1 MFFEFIEILSF
12 NFRQTLRVKY
22 TTL

>member
-1 MFFEFIEILSF
+1 MFFEFIEMLSF